1 MEDKEIIGL
10 FFERDERAVDE
21 TMKKYG
27 ARLRRLALSFL
38 GDERDA
44 EECVSDAM
52 LSLWRTVPPNKP
64 DELFGYLARL
74 TRCRAF
80 NLIERRRAVKRS
92 VQLVELTKELSEC
105 IPDPAQSFEQSELA
119 ELINSFL
126 AGLKPEKRRVFV
138 LRYIIGYSIK
148 EISKETGFSESK
160 LKTLLL
166 RLRKQLK
173 DYLKGKGVKL

>member
-10 FFERDERAVDE
+10 FFEREERAVDE

-38 GDERDA
+38 GDDQDA

-52 LSLWRTVPPNKP
+52 LNVWRTIPPNKP

-80 NLIERRRAVKRS
+80 NLIERRRAAKRS
-92 VQLVELTKELSEC
+92 AQLVELTKELSEC
-105 IPDPAQSFEQSELA
+105 IPDPTQSFEKSELT

-126 AGLKPEKRRVFV
+126 TGLKPEKRRVFV
-138 LRYIIGYSIK
+138 LRYMIGYSIK

-173 DYLKGKGVKL
+173 DYLKEKGVKL

>member
-38 GDERDA
+38 GDDQDA

-52 LSLWRTVPPNKP
+52 LNVWRTIPPNKP

-80 NLIERRRAVKRS
+80 NLIERRRAAKRS
-92 VQLVELTKELSEC
+92 AQLVELTKELSEC
-105 IPDPAQSFEQSELA
+105 IPDPTQSFEKSELT

-126 AGLKPEKRRVFV
+126 TGLKPEKRRVFV
-138 LRYIIGYSIK
+138 LRYMIGYSIK

-173 DYLKGKGVKL
+173 DYLKEKGVKL